1 MVKGV
6 IRQKEHLTTKTFL
19 EEPTVVGKGMN
30 KFLMKVKFKGSKVFR
45 FGNGSE
51 WLSALDFNSVCP
63 GLNPQSGL

>member
-6 IRQKEHLTTKTFL
+6 IRQKEHLTIKVFL
-19 EEPTVVGKGMN
+19 EEPTVVGRVWK
-30 KFLMKVKFKGSKVFR
+30 KFLMKVKFKGSKVFS

-51 WLSALDFNSVCP
+51 WLIALDFNSVSP